1 MTNFYETLNVSPAS
15 SQEEI
20 ERRYKHLSQFFD
32 QANLEKIDPSMKLYF
47 DDLTLAYKTLSNE
60 TSRKDYD
67 EYISQIQNVSNYWFS
82 ANLDRQEEADD
93 PEMVAER
100 ERRQRERGKK
110 RYEEDQSFVNEEFFN
125 SWRNRT

>member
-1 MTNFYETLNVSPAS
+1 MTNFYETLNLSPAS

-20 ERRYKHLSQFFD
+20 ERRYKHLSQFFG

-67 EYISQIQNVSNYWFS
+67 EYIS
-82 ANLDRQEEADD
+82 
-93 PEMVAER
+93 
-100 ERRQRERGKK
+100 
-110 RYEEDQSFVNEEFFN
+110 
-125 SWRNRT
+125 